1 MIGKFSPVQAAG
13 LGVKAWDY
21 ILLALILLFRIPM
34 SVEGDNLEELAW
46 PASWNS
52 ENQNIVPDL
61 VVAMKSAI

>member
-1 MIGKFSPVQAAG
+1 MIGNFSPVQAAG

-34 SVEGDNLEELAW
+34 SVEAENLRELAW

-52 ENQNIVPDL
+52 EI
-61 VVAMKSAI
+61 KI